1 MVSAVGFQPKDSSS
15 ILGTPTNQKEVVM
28 NEINTVLEKIIAGGL
43 LGVVFFLIAWLG
55 VDMFPDLMKINIS
68 KNGIIDFIK
77 AIYNMETK

>member
-1 MVSAVGFQPKDSSS
+1 
-15 ILGTPTNQKEVVM
+15 M